1 MRGHVGVAETRQ
13 IECVGHRQHRHVH
26 QELPEDDQDVP
37 ESHWGAPREENQGQ
51 HEVENIKEN
60 RSENVETGKG
70 PYRALFT
77 PLVFNLFVGHAA
89 FTDLSLH

>member
-13 IECVGHRQHRHVH
+13 VEGVGDHQHRHVH

-51 HEVENIKEN
+51 HEVEGVEEK
-60 RSENVETGKG
+60 RPENVETGKG
-70 PYRALFT
+70 PYWALFT
-77 PLVFNLFVGHAA
+77 PLVFNLPVGHVA